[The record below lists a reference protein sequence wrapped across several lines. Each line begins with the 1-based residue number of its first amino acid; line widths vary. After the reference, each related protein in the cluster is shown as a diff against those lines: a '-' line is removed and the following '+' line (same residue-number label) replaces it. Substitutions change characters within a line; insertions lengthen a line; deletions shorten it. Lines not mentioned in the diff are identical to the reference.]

1 MKALYSLYI
10 AYVSKKSAQK
20 IYPWPIRDPGK
31 LTGIRIWKQSQNKR
45 SSHNL
50 ARWVAGIS
58 VKIMAGLFF

>member
-1 MKALYSLYI
+1 MFPRRVLKRYI
-10 AYVSKKSAQK
+10 HGLSET
-20 IYPWPIRDPGK
+20 PGK